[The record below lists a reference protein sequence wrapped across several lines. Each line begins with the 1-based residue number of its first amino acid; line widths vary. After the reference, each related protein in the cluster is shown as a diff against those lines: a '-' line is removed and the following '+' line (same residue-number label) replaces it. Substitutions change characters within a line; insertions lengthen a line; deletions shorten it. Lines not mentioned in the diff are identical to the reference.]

1 MNRPTAPVILVDAHD
16 TPIGT
21 AMKHEVHGL
30 QPMRHRAF
38 SLFVVRPDGRV
49 LLQKRSGH
57 KPLWPHHWA
66 NACCSHPTPTETIE
80 EAACRRAREELG
92 LLISKPA
99 TLFTFEYQAQYL
111 DVGAEHELCHVLL
124 SYVGAPILHSCP
136 VEIDGFEWLTPSEI
150 DDAVAKADRPFAP
163 WFLLEW
169 PRVSAVLQRRAAA

>member
-1 MNRPTAPVILVDAHD
+1 MNPAATPVVLVDD
-16 TPIGT
+16 QDLPIGT
-21 AMKHEVHGL
+21 GIKSEVHGL
-30 QPMRHRAF
+30 SPVRHRAF

-49 LLQKRSGH
+49 LLQKRSGQ

-66 NACCSHPTPTETIE
+66 NACCSHPMPTETIE

-99 TLFTFEYQAQYL
+99 TLFKFEYQAQYL

-124 SYVGAPILHSCP
+124 AYVGSPILHACP
-136 VEIDGFEWLTPSEI
+136 AELDGHEWLTPPEI
-150 DDAVAKADRPFAP
+150 DAAITSGNRPFAP

-169 PRVSAVLQRRAAA
+169 PRVSAALQRKAAA